1 MRHGVESIHNHT
13 HVHNNIDFFSKKH
26 IHNNIDF
33 FSKKHIHNNIDFF
46 SKKHIKPPF
55 QCLCMLIALL
65 KFTSGTHLGMNN
77 PPVVL
82 FLGLS
87 DTFFFGL
94 SSVRL
99 WQRMNALISSIQL
112 VFILMGHKRTHCFW
126 HWKFPAQQIRALA
139 NQWLHYLLLSLLYSI
154 QL

>member
-13 HVHNNIDFFSKKH
+13 HIHNNIDFFSKKH

-46 SKKHIKPPF
+46 SKKHIHNPF

-65 KFTSGTHLGMNN
+65 KFTSGTHMGMNN

-82 FLGLS
+82 FLDLS
-87 DTFFFGL
+87 DTFFFWTFFCP
-94 SSVRL
+94 VVATYECI
-99 WQRMNALISSIQL
+99 NQL
-112 VFILMGHKRTHCFW
+112 YSTCVYLDGTQTD
-126 HWKFPAQQIRALA
+126 P
-139 NQWLHYLLLSLLYSI
+139 LLLTLKI
-154 QL
+154 CCTTD